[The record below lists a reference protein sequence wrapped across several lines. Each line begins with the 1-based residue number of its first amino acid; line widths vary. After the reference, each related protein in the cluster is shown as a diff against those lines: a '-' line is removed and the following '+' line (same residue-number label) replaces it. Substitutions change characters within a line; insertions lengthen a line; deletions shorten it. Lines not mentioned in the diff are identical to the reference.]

1 MVKILT
7 ALGLM
12 QAETIRRHSITGF
25 LMILAI
31 GLNLAVV
38 GQVNDP
44 VVRLNAS
51 PEPKNDID
59 SIFNLAQTQI
69 YIKPDSART
78 LLMQGIALAEHQEDQ
93 LWLTILYN
101 AMGVSY
107 LIQADYRNASEQL
120 VKALRI
126 AIRSDNQKRIGRTSN
141 NLGILNKELGNHKDA
156 LSYYMQALDAF
167 ELSNDSSNRARVL
180 SNISV
185 LYSNLSNYDK
195 ALDYS
200 LQALIAVK
208 QLRDTIDIQSSMSAT
223 GSIFYLKKQHDTA
236 FLYLDSAMVLAKKLN
251 LSYGL
256 SNTYRNLGEV
266 YLSIRD
272 YEKAIENYRES
283 RKHAKA
289 IEALNNEI
297 YAELGLTSVYL
308 ATDSCEH
315 ALNHALRSLELAKIL
330 DSRKIL
336 SSVHKKLS
344 DVYAKV
350 GDFDQAYQH
359 YRMSN
364 EIKDELMDQNNLHQ
378 IYNLEMEKLN
388 ENMKLTRLEVQRQE
402 LLVSKRN
409 SAIITIVLIS
419 IVIIFSMLLFYTN
432 FRQKQKSRL
441 NTAILKSS
449 KERSKAALEAEI
461 QERKRL
467 GMELHDGVGPL
478 LSLVRLNV
486 MAMLKKENLPE
497 DKKQKML
504 QNTLGTINEVLK
516 DLRHISQNMAPM
528 ILIEKGFEVAVRN
541 LVSKLNDTLNCR
553 VNLDI
558 YGLTADMEPYME
570 HALYVSILEIINNII
585 KHSGSTEFSIQII
598 QNNEDI
604 TVMIEDNGVGFSPG
618 EAKDGKG
625 LGLKSTDS
633 RIKSMNGQFFIDS
646 LPGQG
651 TIITMIIPLLQTVEA

>member
-1 MVKILT
+1 
-7 ALGLM
+7 M
-12 QAETIRRHSITGF
+12 QTENIRKRSITGF
-25 LMILAI
+25 IMILVL
-31 GLNLAVV
+31 GFNLSAL
-38 GQVNDP
+38 GQVNNP

-51 PEPKNDID
+51 PDPKNDINN
-59 SIFNLAQTQI
+59 IFNLAQTQI

-78 LLMQGIALAEHQEDQ
+78 LLMQGIALAEHQDDQ

-126 AIRSDNQKRIGRTSN
+126 AIRSENQKRIGRTSN

-167 ELSNDSSNRARVL
+167 ELSNDSSNRAKVL

-200 LQALIAVK
+200 LQALKAFK
-208 QLRDTIDIQSSMSAT
+208 LLRDTIDIQSSLSAT
-223 GSIFYLKKQHDTA
+223 GIIYKLKKQHDTA
-236 FLYLDSAMVLAKKLN
+236 FLYLDSAMVFAKELN

-256 SNTYRNLGEV
+256 SNTYRNLGDV
-266 YLSIRD
+266 HLSIRD
-272 YEKAIENYRES
+272 FDKAIEYYRES

-297 YAELGLTSVYL
+297 YAEMGLTSAYL
-308 ATDSCEH
+308 AIDSFKP
-315 ALNHALRSLELAKIL
+315 ALDHALRSLELAEIL
-330 DSRKIL
+330 DSKKIL
-336 SSVHKKLS
+336 SGVHKKLS
-344 DVYAKV
+344 DVYAEV
-350 GDFDQAYQH
+350 GDYDQAYQH
-359 YRMSN
+359 YLMSN
-364 EIKDELMDQNNLHQ
+364 KIKDELMDQNNLHQ

-409 SAIITIVLIS
+409 SAIITIILIS
-419 IVIIFSMLLFYTN
+419 IVIIFSMVLFYTN
-432 FRQKQKSRL
+432 LRQKQKTRL
-441 NTAILKSS
+441 NAAMLKSS

-486 MAMLKKENLPE
+486 VAMLNKENLSE
-497 DKKQKML
+497 NKKQKML

-516 DLRHISQNMAPM
+516 DLKHISQNMAPM

-541 LVSKLNDTLNCR
+541 LVSKLNDTFNCR

-570 HALYVSILEIINNII
+570 HALYVSILEIVNNII
-585 KHSGSTEFSIQII
+585 KHSGSKEFSIQII
-598 QNNEDI
+598 QNDEDI

-651 TIITMIIPLLQTVEA
+651 TTVTMIIPLLKTVEV